1 MTIKERIVE
10 QKSKTQE
17 LVIIGGGI
25 MGLMTAYYA
34 SALTE
39 HIVILEKRMIGNQEA
54 SSFSFTRSM
63 HTDYLDP
70 LYARLAYEALGMW
83 RELREKTGK
92 SLLVDNGCLN
102 IAKRTVTP
110 ELEETYT
117 AKCYDVVE
125 GLGLRPEKLS
135 KEAFQKRYR
144 QFDVDF
150 GYLNSAGGYFNLRVI
165 ADTLVGLLRERGV
178 QIIENVDTDEI
189 VEEDNQV
196 RISTNKGIFIAKQLV
211 ITPGGKWA
219 NEVLELVKGN
229 ELQLPIKLTQP
240 ESRYYYPEPDQREQ
254 FLPKN
259 FPVFAYPDVGIY
271 GHPIA
276 DEQKG
281 AVKVAFYEPS
291 DFEPDADGKIRGV
304 ADFVEE
310 CMPSLKSMRSEAVT
324 DADKCFYDV
333 VEDGDF
339 VLGAL
344 PRYEHIFIG
353 TGWHGAGYK
362 FSPLI
367 GKILS
372 QLTLQNGTVYDIQ
385 QFNPGRFVK

>member
-1 MTIKERIVE
+1 MSQTAEA
-10 QKSKTQE
+10 QD

-25 MGLMTAYYA
+25 MGLMTAYFA
-34 SALTE
+34 SELAE
-39 HIVILEKRMIGNQEA
+39 HIVILEKRTIGNQEA

-63 HTDYLDP
+63 HTDYLDS

-83 RELREKTGK
+83 HELRDRTGQP
-92 SLLVDNGCLN
+92 LLVDNGCLN
-102 IAKRTVTP
+102 IAKETVTP
-110 ELEETYT
+110 KLDETYT
-117 AKCYDVVE
+117 AKCYEVVE

-135 KEAFQKRYR
+135 KEAFQKRYP

-150 GYLNSAGGYFNLRVI
+150 GYLNSAGGYFNLRII

-178 QIIENVDTDEI
+178 EIIENVDTDEI
-189 VEEDNQV
+189 VEENDQV
-196 RISTNKGIFIAKQLV
+196 RVNTNKGVFVAKKVV

-229 ELQLPIKLTQP
+229 ELRLPIKLTRP
-240 ESRYYYPEPDQREQ
+240 ESRYYYPGPDQREQ
-254 FLPKN
+254 FLPEN

-271 GHPIA
+271 GHPIT

-281 AVKVAFYEPS
+281 AIKVAFYEPS

-310 CMPSLKSMRSEAVT
+310 CMPTLKNMRSEVVT
-324 DADKCFYDV
+324 DADQCFYDV
-333 VEDGDF
+333 VEDGHF
-339 VLGAL
+339 VLGGL
-344 PRYEHIFIG
+344 PRYQHIFIG

-362 FSPLI
+362 FSPWV
-367 GKILS
+367 GKTLS
-372 QLTLQNGTVYDIQ
+372 QLALQNGTVYDIK
-385 QFNPGRFVK
+385 QFSPGRF

>member
-1 MTIKERIVE
+1 MSQPAKA
-10 QKSKTQE
+10 QD

-39 HIVILEKRMIGNQEA
+39 HIVILEKRTIGNQEA

-70 LYARLAYEALGMW
+70 LYARLAYEARGLW
-83 RELREKTGK
+83 HELCEKTGK
-92 SLLVDNGCLN
+92 PLLVDCGCLN
-102 IAKRTVTP
+102 IAKETVTP
-110 ELEETYT
+110 KLDETYT
-117 AKCYDVVE
+117 AKCYEVVE

-135 KEAFQKRYR
+135 KGLFQKRYP

-165 ADTLVGLLRERGV
+165 ADALVGVLRERGV
-178 QIIENVDTDEI
+178 LIIENVDTSEI
-189 VEEDNQV
+189 SEENDQV
-196 RISTNKGIFIAKQLV
+196 RVSTNKGEFVARQLV

-229 ELQLPIKLTQP
+229 DLRLPIKLTQP
-240 ESRYYYPEPDQREQ
+240 ESRYYYPEPAQRDQ

-271 GHPIA
+271 GHPIV

-310 CMPSLKSMRSEAVT
+310 CMPLLKDMRSEVVT

-333 VEDGDF
+333 VDDGDF
-339 VLGAL
+339 VLGSL
-344 PRYEHIFIG
+344 PRYKHIFVG

-362 FSPLI
+362 FSPWV
-367 GKILS
+367 GKTLT
-372 QLTLQNGTVYDIQ
+372 QLALQNGTVYDIK
-385 QFNPGRFVK
+385 QFSPGRFTK

>member
-1 MTIKERIVE
+1 MSQPAKV
-10 QKSKTQE
+10 QD

-25 MGLMTAYYA
+25 MGLMTAYFA
-34 SALTE
+34 SELTE
-39 HIVILEKRMIGNQEA
+39 HIVILEKRTIGNQEA

-63 HTDYLDP
+63 HTDYLDS
-70 LYARLAYEALGMW
+70 LYARLAYEALGLW
-83 RELREKTGK
+83 HELRERTGRP
-92 SLLVDNGCLN
+92 LLVDCACLN
-102 IAKRTVTP
+102 IAKGTVTP
-110 ELEETYT
+110 KLDETYT

-125 GLGLRPEKLS
+125 GLGLRPERLS
-135 KEAFQKRYR
+135 KEAFQKRYP

-165 ADTLVGLLRERGV
+165 ADTLVESLHERGV

-189 VEEDNQV
+189 AEENNQV
-196 RISTNKGIFIAKQLV
+196 RISTNKGMFVANKVI

-219 NEVLELVKGN
+219 NEVLDLVKGN
-229 ELQLPIKLTQP
+229 TLQLPIKLTKP

-291 DFEPDADGKIRGV
+291 DFEPDADGKVRGV

-310 CMPSLKSMRSEAVT
+310 CMPSLKSMRSETVT
-324 DADKCFYDV
+324 DADQCYYDV
-333 VEDGDF
+333 VDDGDF
-339 VLGAL
+339 VLGGL
-344 PRYEHIFIG
+344 PQYQHIFIG

-362 FSPLI
+362 FSPLV
-367 GKILS
+367 GKILT
-372 QLTLQNGTVYDIQ
+372 QLALQSGTVYDIKR
-385 QFNPGRFVK
+385 FSPGRFTK